1 MTVKDLNCAKRK
13 WKGTERITLAVDL
26 ILLLVFMVLT
36 LVKQLTDFNSI
47 AYFVLAVIF
56 CAFMVVDL
64 VILFLSW
71 FKLHRINS
79 LIAEQNSY
87 VTDKNGDNQE

>member
-47 AYFVLAVIF
+47 AYFVDRKS
-56 CAFMVVDL
+56 VV
-64 VILFLSW
+64 
-71 FKLHRINS
+71 
-79 LIAEQNSY
+79 
-87 VTDKNGDNQE
+87 